1 MKIMSVASEI
11 LPQQNAT
18 PIAPLQNVVLMW
30 QALDGAMHRP
40 EHLPGMVAVYGPSG
54 VGKSMAAAW
63 SANKARAYYVELR
76 STWTKKAMIE
86 ALCREM
92 GMPPARTIYQGVDQI
107 AEQLAL
113 SGRPLIVDEADYLVK
128 KSNVEMIRDIYE
140 SSHGTVLLIGEENL
154 PQKLARWERFHN
166 RILDWVPAQ
175 LCNLDDA
182 QAMASAYE
190 RVQVELDLLEEVL
203 RQSHGITRRVAV
215 NLHKIASVA
224 RTEGWDSVDRAR
236 WGKRGFYTGQAP
248 VRGR

>member
-1 MKIMSVASEI
+1 MSIAPPPT
-11 LPQQNAT
+11 LA
-18 PIAPLQNVVLMW
+18 IAPLQNVMLVW
-30 QALDGAMHRP
+30 QALDRALQRP

-86 ALCREM
+86 AMCREM
-92 GMPPARTIYQGVDQI
+92 GMPPARTIYEGVDQV

-154 PQKLARWERFHN
+154 PQKLGRWERFHN
-166 RILDWVPAQ
+166 RVLDWVPAQ
-175 LCNLDDA
+175 LCSLDDA
-182 QAMASAYE
+182 RGLASVYA
-190 RVQVELDLLEEVL
+190 QIQIADDLLEAVI

-215 NLHKIASVA
+215 NLDRINHTATA
-224 RTEGWDSVDRAR
+224 EGWREVTLAQ

-248 VRGR
+248 VRGGR